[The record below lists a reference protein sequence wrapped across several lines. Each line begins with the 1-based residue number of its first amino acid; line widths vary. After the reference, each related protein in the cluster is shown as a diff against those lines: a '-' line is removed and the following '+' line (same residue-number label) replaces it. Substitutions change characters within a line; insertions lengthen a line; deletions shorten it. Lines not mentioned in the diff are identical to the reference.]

1 MQRWETANVQ
11 DRCRMVKNYKHSKY
25 THTHICLTAT
35 VQDYPGEQVPE
46 ETFTHEEEE
55 GGFA

>member
-1 MQRWETANVQ
+1 
-11 DRCRMVKNYKHSKY
+11 MVKNYKHSKY
-25 THTHICLTAT
+25 THTHTHIRLTAT